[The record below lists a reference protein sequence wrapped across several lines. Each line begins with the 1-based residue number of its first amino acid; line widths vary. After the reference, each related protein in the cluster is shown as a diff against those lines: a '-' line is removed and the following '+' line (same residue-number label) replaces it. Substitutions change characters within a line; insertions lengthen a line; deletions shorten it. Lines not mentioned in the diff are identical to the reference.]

1 MCVCEWDNEGLSFA
15 RKMSVLVLMVGELR
29 WGEKGVAKLLGTR
42 RSGCITE
49 KRNVSAQK
57 VREKK
62 EVSEVSKNI
71 TSPKVNFLGKPR
83 NTSVNVP
90 ALGRLYIYEDI
101 FYILFFESSCYASV
115 IFLAEYERSRL
126 ALWAQTQFCI

>member
-1 MCVCEWDNEGLSFA
+1 
-15 RKMSVLVLMVGELR
+15 MSVLVLMVGELR

-71 TSPKVNFLGKPR
+71 TSPQSKIFRKTKEHQRKCAGYR
-83 NTSVNVP
+83 P
-90 ALGRLYIYEDI
+90 AIYI
-101 FYILFFESSCYASV
+101 
-115 IFLAEYERSRL
+115 
-126 ALWAQTQFCI
+126 